1 MELVIQWV
9 TQIILFILLA
19 TIIDLLLPN
28 STMKNYI
35 KVVVGLL
42 LILIFLKPVF
52 YLFQAD
58 VDQTIN
64 RAIASFNTSNEEKN
78 IENSIELKKKEIQA
92 SKRAYILEQMAVQM
106 EDIVK
111 EGLRDNYGVAIVD
124 MSFQL
129 NDEREVNYDS
139 LEKVSVI
146 LKKEDV
152 QEIETGNVDE
162 VVIRVGDEEEDE
174 KKETEDTSNT
184 SRIRSYLKEEWQL
197 QKKDVTIEWEGGVQ

>member
-1 MELVIQWV
+1 M